1 MKKGKVIGLVVL
13 VLFLGGLGFGISQMV
28 QNPEK
33 YQSGV
38 NVDVVF
44 DASEYAY
51 ISTDSLI
58 EKLGEP
64 NDIYEYSKE
73 DSYVYEDGMINF
85 TIRNDTVTK
94 FKYMPVE
101 PISYKNQNDIFYM
114 FGITPNKN
122 TIKKTV
128 DTNST
133 YKFQS
138 VADGIWEFEI
148 HGMNEKEKTFDMV
161 FISYQQ

>member
-1 MKKGKVIGLVVL
+1 MKKGKVIGLLVL

-33 YQSGV
+33 YQSGA
-38 NVDVVF
+38 NVDIVF
-44 DASEYAY
+44 DATKYSY
-51 ISTDSLI
+51 ISKGDLI

-64 NDIYEYSKE
+64 NGIYEDIY
-73 DSYVYEDGMINF
+73 SYDEMEF
-85 TIRNDTVTK
+85 TIKNDIVTK
-94 FKYMPVE
+94 FKYIPNESVT
-101 PISYKNQNDIFYM
+101 YKSQDDIFYM
-114 FGITPNKN
+114 FGITPDKK

-128 DTNST
+128 DNNIT

-138 VADGIWEFEI
+138 VTDGIWEFEI
-148 HGMNEKEKTFDMV
+148 HGMNEKENTFDMV